1 MKGKRLLDWN
11 IWTALHYIEISLLWS
26 SCVGKRED
34 LEILLFFMKAMRLVE
49 KTLTL
54 SWDKYSVPPPS
65 WCASLGFSLLSNTY
79 HTLIFHC
86 VSIFFI
92 VCFSLLEYQSFVYR
106 AFVLFFFLIKE
117 VEVVILLLFQVC
129 TTMLFLRLFCN
140 ILSLSLSHPRSFS
153 SSHQSQNEFQNSWH
167 NMQAYYWVTASPPAW
182 APLQPGTK
190 QSAKICKFSVPLMV
204 YVILCV

>member
-129 TTMLFLRLFCN
+129 TTMLFLRCFVIFYHCHSHTQDPLAVPINHRMNFKILGITCKPIIGSLF
-140 ILSLSLSHPRSFS
+140 H
-153 SSHQSQNEFQNSWH
+153 
-167 NMQAYYWVTASPPAW
+167 
-182 APLQPGTK
+182 LQPEPH
-190 QSAKICKFSVPLMV
+190 FSQVLNSLPKSV
-204 YVILCV
+204 NFLCL